1 MSANDWADLEAGEV
15 DYWVA
20 KTPANVSEKLYAN
33 QALGGVG
40 QSWHDVTASR
50 DSAVTFTNSTGRPI
64 FLSAIIE
71 ATSTNNYQ
79 QRSMQCLYRWG
90 YGCTAKGYSRWFR
103 EFNYSDDHNH
113 SRRQQL

>member
-79 QRSMQCLYRWG
+79 QLPTTLNAVSLSMGIWLHS
-90 YGCTAKGYSRWFR
+90 KGL
-103 EFNYSDDHNH
+103 
-113 SRRQQL
+113 QPVVQGIQL